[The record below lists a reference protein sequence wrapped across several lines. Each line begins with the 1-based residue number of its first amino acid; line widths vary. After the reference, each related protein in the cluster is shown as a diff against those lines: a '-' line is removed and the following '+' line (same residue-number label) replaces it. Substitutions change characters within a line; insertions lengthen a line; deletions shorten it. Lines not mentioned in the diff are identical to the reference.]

1 MVSEVVKYVYIDESG
16 DLGFIAKIDL
26 FKPSLVL
33 FAIGQDLL
41 QMKEISPHRR
51 WRQDLIRFSS

>member
-1 MVSEVVKYVYIDESG
+1 MSEIVKYVYIDESG
-16 DLGFIAKIDL
+16 DLEFIVKIDL

-41 QMKEISPHRR
+41 QMREISPHRR
-51 WRQDLIRFSS
+51 